1 MKCSFARAL
10 GLSALFSIAPV
21 LPSLAQDPNVG
32 RSLAANCFTC
42 HGTNGNSAG
51 GVPPSLAGR
60 DRSEIFQTM
69 KDFQSGK
76 RPATIMHQHA
86 KGYTDEQLQLIAA
99 YFAAQKPAP
108 ARLPSKA
115 SY

>member
-1 MKCSFARAL
+1 MTLFQHRAFCVAAVCSFSV
-10 GLSALFSIAPV
+10 LSPAA
-21 LPSLAQDPNVG
+21 AQNPNTA

-42 HGTNGNSAG
+42 HGTDGNSAG

-60 DRSEIFQTM
+60 NPAELFQTM

-86 KGYTDEQLQLIAA
+86 KGYTDEQLRLIAA
-99 YFAAQKPAP
+99 YFGSVKPAAARIP
-108 ARLPSKA
+108 ANAP
-115 SY
+115 Y

>member
-1 MKCSFARAL
+1 MKS
-10 GLSALFSIAPV
+10 
-21 LPSLAQDPNVG
+21 SLATAAGLVVVCWLSPIFSAVAQEAVKG

-60 DRSEIFQTM
+60 DRAEIFQTM

-76 RPATIMHQHA
+76 RAATIMHQQA

-99 YFAAQKPAP
+99 YIAELKPAP
-108 ARLPSKA
+108 ARMPA
-115 SY
+115 RATY